1 MKDSLYAAA
10 DIGATGIKMAAAV
23 YDGSRL
29 RITDTYSE
37 PNLPKVK
44 DGHEFADIGH
54 MLKTIRDGL
63 GWFGENGQFVSL
75 GIDTYGNG
83 YGILD
88 REGKLIQEPYHYR
101 DRRIEGIMDQVHRC
115 FTDWQLYEQMG
126 NYPVKTRA
134 LFHLY
139 RDVLDHSPNIQRGE
153 RFLPLSSL
161 LEYLITGRA
170 ATERTIASVLYLL
183 EQDGEQWNYEVF
195 RKLGIPE
202 KLFGPLSEP
211 GTGKGS
217 ITRSF
222 AAGAGITG
230 VPVVSV
236 AGHDT
241 ESALIAAP
249 GLDETKAFVSLG
261 TSFIFGARVAAP
273 VVNRETFNDRF
284 KNMRGAGGTYS
295 LCKDFPGFWILERCM
310 EQWRK
315 QAPGL
320 DYDAVCMAAA
330 GIKDNRTFIDIS
342 DDRFR
347 VSGSNLPETIREY
360 CRETGQKCVEGIG
373 ETGRCL
379 FESYALYLKWNI
391 RRLSHITGVAYRELV
406 AVNGGVRNRLLMQM
420 LADAAGIAVVAGS
433 PLASVGGN
441 LLMQL
446 YAAGEA
452 GYLWELG
459 QIASATWEPVVY
471 ESSHSG
477 HWDEWLQEVEH
488 RGLFG
493 GMITKC
499 S

>member
-1 MKDSLYAAA
+1 MKESLYAAA
-10 DIGATGIKMAAAV
+10 DIGAIGIKMAAAV
-23 YDGSRL
+23 YDGRKL
-29 RITDTYSE
+29 RIRDTYSE

-63 GWFGENGQFVSL
+63 GWFGENGRFVSM

-83 YGILD
+83 CGILD
-88 REGKLIQEPYHYR
+88 AEGKLIQEPYHYR
-101 DRRIEGIMDQVHRC
+101 DRRIDGIMAQVHRC

-139 RDVLDHSPNIQRGE
+139 RDVLDRSPNIMKGV

-161 LEYLITGRA
+161 LEYLITGQA
-170 ATERTIASVLYLL
+170 SIERTIASVLYLL
-183 EQDGEQWNYEVF
+183 ERDGQQWNYEVF

-202 KLFGPLSEP
+202 TLFGSLSEP
-211 GTGKGS
+211 GIVNGS
-217 ITRSF
+217 ITPSF
-222 AAGAGITG
+222 ASGAAITG

-249 GLDETKAFVSLG
+249 GLDKTKVFVSLG

-273 VVNRETFNDRF
+273 VVNHESFNDRF
-284 KNMRGAGGTYS
+284 KNMRGFWGTYS

-310 EQWRK
+310 ERWRK
-315 QAPGL
+315 QVPQL
-320 DYDAVCMAAA
+320 DYEAVCAAA
-330 GIKDNRTFIDIS
+330 EHVKDNQTFIDIG

-360 CRETGQKCVEGIG
+360 CLETGQKCVEGIG
-373 ETGRCL
+373 DTSRCL

-391 RRLSHITGVAYRELV
+391 KRLSRITGETYRELV

-420 LADAAGIAVVAGS
+420 FADAAGIPVVAGS

-446 YAAGEA
+446 YASGEA
-452 GYLWELG
+452 NNKEELE

-471 ESSHSG
+471 ECSHAG
-477 HWDEWLQEVEH
+477 RWEECLQYLEH
-488 RGLFG
+488 RNLFG
-493 GMITKC
+493 GKKDGQ
-499 S
+499 

>member
-1 MKDSLYAAA
+1 MKESLYAAA

-23 YDGSRL
+23 YDGRKL
-29 RITDTYSE
+29 RIVDTYSE

-63 GWFGENGQFVSL
+63 GWLGENGRFVSL

-88 REGKLIQEPYHYR
+88 AEGKLIQEPYHYR
-101 DRRIEGIMDQVHRC
+101 DRRIDGIMDQVHRC

-139 RDVLDHSPNIQRGE
+139 RDVLDCSPNIMRGE

-161 LEYLITGRA
+161 LEYLITGQA
-170 ATERTIASVLYLL
+170 SVERTIASVLYLL
-183 EQDGEQWNYEVF
+183 EQDGRQWNYEVF

-211 GTGKGS
+211 GRPNGS

-222 AAGAGITG
+222 AAGAGIEG
-230 VPVVSV
+230 VPVISV

-241 ESALIAAP
+241 ESALMAAP
-249 GLDETKAFVSLG
+249 GLDKTKVFVSLG
-261 TSFIFGARVAAP
+261 TSFIFGARVKAP
-273 VVNRETFNDRF
+273 VVNRESFHDRF
-284 KNMRGAGGTYS
+284 KNMRGVGGTYS

-315 QAPGL
+315 QVPRL
-320 DYDAVCMAAA
+320 DYEAVCAAA
-330 GIKDNRTFIDIS
+330 EKVRDNRTFIDIS

-347 VSGSNLPETIREY
+347 VSGDNLPETIREY
-360 CRETGQKCVEGIG
+360 CLETGQKCVEGVG
-373 ETGRCL
+373 DTSRCL

-391 RRLSHITGVAYRELV
+391 RRLSRITGETYRELV

-420 LADAAGIAVVAGS
+420 FADAAGIPVVAGS

-452 GYLWELG
+452 KTLWELE

-471 ESSHSG
+471 ESSHLSR
-477 HWDEWLQEVEH
+477 WDEWLEYLEH
-488 RGLFG
+488 RGL
-493 GMITKC
+493 GMYRT
-499 S
+499 